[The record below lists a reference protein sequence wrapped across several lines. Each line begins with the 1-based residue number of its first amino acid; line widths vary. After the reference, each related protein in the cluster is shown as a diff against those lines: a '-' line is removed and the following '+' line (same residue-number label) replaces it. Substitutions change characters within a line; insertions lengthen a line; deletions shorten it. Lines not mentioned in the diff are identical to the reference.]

1 MEIKTNRLKMEIMVE
16 KEMTISLEKAKHQ
29 VEIVCKRLA
38 ILHLAFAKTLVEE
51 LGEEQGEKLILK
63 AIKRYGKQI
72 GEEAKEKVTGKGL
85 KPIPENYRKAEDLPE
100 IGMHSGREALVM
112 NDEPR
117 SRAYGCVMGKIW
129 NELGESRLGRLYC
142 YVDPAKYMAFNPKY
156 KLYHIKAL
164 PDGDEY
170 CEFAVKKTT
179 EQERADFADSDADWQ
194 YIDR

>member
-1 MEIKTNRLKMEIMVE
+1 MKMEIMVE